1 MILDRL
7 DPHREAF
14 EAGTGWTLKPEGAC
28 KGEVCVPLGR
38 SPGTTVDV
46 PAVAERLGMPLVHD
60 PEADL
65 WALGPETLAG
75 RALSTVEAPEITLE
89 DLDGAPFELSRLR
102 GQKILVY
109 AWAPY

>member
-7 DPHREAF
+7 DPLPETF

-28 KGEVCVPLGR
+28 KGEICVPLGNP
-38 SPGTTVDV
+38 PGPTVDV

-60 PEADL
+60 PQAAV

-75 RALSTVEAPEITLE
+75 RALSTVEVPEITLE
-89 DLDGAPFELSRLR
+89 GLDGTPFELARLR

>member
-7 DPHREAF
+7 DPTPEAF
-14 EAGTGWTLKPEGAC
+14 EAGTGWALKPEGAC
-28 KGEVCVPLGR
+28 KGEVCVPLG
-38 SPGTTVDV
+38 SPPGAAVDV
-46 PAVAERLGMPLVHD
+46 PAVADRLGMPLVHD
-60 PEADL
+60 ADAGV

-75 RALSTVEAPEITLE
+75 RALSTVEVPDITLE
-89 DLDGAPFELSRLR
+89 DVDGKPFELSRLR